1 MLQPSDHE
9 RSKMAG
15 VTVIVGFCEALSAP
29 EVAWSL
35 VDAGFKVVGF
45 SRRGRRAALRH
56 SRHVTVHEVTAPEK
70 DCTASAKN
78 LDVLVSS
85 CCNEG
90 ENRTVLLPLDDAS
103 LWLCEQIPSSSGW
116 THGGARGHCVELALN
131 KWKQI
136 QFAHTAGFNVPL
148 SSIISTAEELL
159 SCSPQ
164 LPLILRPVNAAAI
177 QGQWLRKGRN
187 WICSDDAEL
196 ARAVSEWR
204 GSYPLLV
211 QPYLEGTG
219 EGIFGLA
226 TRSGVVAW
234 SAHRR
239 LRMMNPHGSGSS
251 ACVSQAIPRA
261 VMRPVERFIA
271 SSGWRGL
278 FMVELLRD
286 RDEKLW
292 FVEFN
297 GRAWGSIALS
307 RRQGFEYPAWTVQL
321 ALDPQFTPDS
331 KSDAREPIVCRN
343 LGRELM
349 HVLFVARG
357 PKSRAI
363 QRWPSVRNAL
373 YGVLRI
379 QRRSFFYNWR
389 PDDWRVFF
397 MDCWYTIRNQV
408 FKAA

>member
-1 MLQPSDHE
+1 MTKKVLV
-9 RSKMAG
+9 A
-15 VTVIVGFCEALSAP
+15 VGFAEAISAP
-29 EVAWSL
+29 EVVWSL
-35 VDAGFKVVGF
+35 VDAGFKVVAF
-45 SRRGRRAALRH
+45 SRRGRHTALRH
-56 SRHVTVHEVTAPEK
+56 SRHVSIHEVTAPEA
-70 DCTASAKN
+70 DASKSAN
-78 LDVLVSS
+78 DLRDVLAVHRGAPQEH
-85 CCNEG
+85 C
-90 ENRTVLLPLDDAS
+90 VLLPLDDAS
-103 LWLCEQIPSSSGW
+103 LWLCDQISLASDW
-116 THGGARGHCVELALN
+116 IMAGACGQCAQFALN
-131 KWKQI
+131 KRMQLDC
-136 QFAHTAGFNVPL
+136 AVAAGFNVPQSL
-148 SSIISTAEELL
+148 VISTAEELA
-159 SCSPQ
+159 SYSRY
-164 LPLILRPVNAAAI
+164 LPLILRPVDAAAV
-177 QGQWLRKGRN
+177 QGERLRKGRN

-196 ARAVSEWR
+196 ARAVSAWR
-204 GSYPLLV
+204 GSYPLLA

-226 TRSGVVAW
+226 TGSGVVAW

-251 ACVSQAIPRA
+251 ACVSQDVPETVIK
-261 VMRPVERFIA
+261 PVERLIA

-286 RDEKLW
+286 RDEKRW

-297 GRAWGSIALS
+297 GRAWGSTALS
-307 RRQGFEYPAWTVQL
+307 RRQGFEYPAWTVHL
-321 ALDPQFTPDS
+321 ALDPQFTPDC
-331 KSDAREPIVCRN
+331 KADVREPIVCRN

-363 QRWPSVRNAL
+363 RRWPSILETL

-379 QRRSFFYNWR
+379 QRHSFFYNWR

-397 MDCWYTIRNQV
+397 MDCWYTIRNQM